1 MSNHECPLVSIVIP
15 VYNGENYIRSAI
27 DSAINQTYSN
37 IEVIVVND
45 GSTDNTEEIVLS
57 YGNKVRYYKKD
68 NGGVATAVNFGVS
81 KMKGEYFSWL
91 SHDDYYSPNKIE
103 LQIKKLSENADC
115 KLCFSNINVLHV
127 NENKI
132 TKEDVL
138 KYYDEEQIVNSC
150 FAPIFFAVHGST
162 ILVSKDLIDKVGGWD
177 ENLKTTQDSVW
188 LFNAMRGRKSAF
200 IRSQLVT
207 VRIHD
212 SMGQITMTEHNE
224 EFNEMVIN
232 FCKVLSLDEKIELCG
247 SEYNFYSLYYD
258 VVHQTPKATYAL
270 DYLIGKMKILEKEV
284 FENYF
289 FNKSLKIAIFGMGY
303 FGKMVFDTFES
314 SFLEVDCFFDSNIEK
329 VGTCYKNTRCYS
341 IKDLLLEKEKYLVVV
356 SINEPSALVE
366 ELKERGI
373 PFVIDKDEACN
384 VLYRIRNR
392 L

>member
-162 ILVSKDLIDKVGGWD
+162 ILVSKSLIDEVGGWD
-177 ENLKTTQDSVW
+177 EKLRTTQDSVW
-188 LFNAMRGRKSAF
+188 LFNSMRGRKSAF
-200 IRSQLVT
+200 VREQLVT

-232 FCKVLSLDEKIELCG
+232 FCKVLSTNEKIELCD

-258 VVHQTPKATYAL
+258 VLHQTSKATYAL
-270 DYLIGKMKILEKEV
+270 DYLIGKMKEPVKRL
-284 FENYF
+284 FESNYSD
-289 FNKSLKIAIFGMGY
+289 KSLKIAIFGMGN
-303 FGKMVFDTFES
+303 FGRMVFDAFES
-314 SFLEVDCFFDSNIEK
+314 CFLEVDCFFDNNQEKAGTFYKKTMCHSIEELLSN
-329 VGTCYKNTRCYS
+329 
-341 IKDLLLEKEKYLVVV
+341 KEKYLVVV
-356 SINEPSALVE
+356 SISEPKALVE
-366 ELKERGI
+366 ELKGKGI